1 MQFTQLILINE
12 MLTFHGSRPFRTG
25 YLCWPVS
32 DTFLE
37 QTHRLSANWL
47 TWLRQV
53 HWPFITFHYR
63 NLWKCTSHATGTF
76 CNKVSPKKLICPSN
90 GRAWIKTSLCASN
103 RNSAGRPRWNE
114 DQRPLSAHQCR
125 ENTQTAR
132 QNTPAPTI
140 PIRLKTRFLWELWR
154 LVLSESRSSE

>member
-37 QTHRLSANWL
+37 QTHKLSANWL

-90 GRAWIKTSLCASN
+90 GRAWIKNQSLREQPQLCWKAEMKRRPTTAQCPPVPRKYSN
-103 RNSAGRPRWNE
+103 RQTEHTRPNDSNKTE
-114 DQRPLSAHQCR
+114 D
-125 ENTQTAR
+125 
-132 QNTPAPTI
+132 
-140 PIRLKTRFLWELWR
+140 
-154 LVLSESRSSE
+154 